1 MSNSPSTLIVG
12 IGNDFRC
19 DDSIGLDIARRLMDM
34 LHDTVIVKMNYG
46 DGAMLMEQWQNYN
59 KVILIDASSFSGKPG
74 TINCIDLSKESLPAD
89 IQNHSSHLFSI
100 YEAIEMAK
108 VLNKLPPELI
118 IYTIEGKIFNQGVNI
133 SEEVFSS
140 SDKVI
145 KLILK
150 KIIN

>member
-1 MSNSPSTLIVG
+1 MQNNPSTLIVG

-19 DDSIGLDIARRLMDM
+19 DDGIGLDIARRLSGI
-34 LHDTVIVKMNYG
+34 LHDTVEVKMNYG

-59 KVILIDASSFSGKPG
+59 KVILVDASSLSGNPG
-74 TINCIDLSKESLPAD
+74 NISCFNLVKEMLPAD
-89 IQNHSSHLFSI
+89 IKNHSSHLFSV
-100 YEAIEMAK
+100 YEAIETAK

-118 IYTIEGKIFNQGVNI
+118 IFTIEGKVFKPGVNI

-140 SDKVI
+140 SKEVI
-145 KLILK
+145 KLILQ